1 MTQLA
6 PVMGLLGLG
15 AGCGLILLARGWRV
29 GPTRRVRRRAPRRH
43 ARWWLAAAVGAGLLA
58 GAVTGWVAGGL
69 LVAMAVWNLPHL
81 LGSDRGERERTA
93 RIEAV
98 AGWTEMLRDT
108 LAAAAGLEQT
118 ITATTPAAPEAIR
131 PQVTALASGLERGEH
146 LVDGLRRLADELEDP
161 TADLVIAALVLSAR
175 HQARHL
181 APLLG
186 ELAATARA
194 QAEMRHRIEAGRAR
208 VRTAQRTVVVTT
220 FTFIAGLVLLNP
232 AFLTPY
238 DTAAGQVVLLMIGA
252 LFTAAFVWLRRMARI
267 EEPERFFATPQPSTT
282 ADEGAVG

>member
-1 MTQLA
+1 MTATA

-15 AGCGLILLARGWRV
+15 VGCGLLLLIRAWRL
-29 GPTRRVRRRAPRRH
+29 PAKPARRRAPRRH
-43 ARWWLAAAVGAGLLA
+43 AGRWLAAAVGAGLLA
-58 GAVTGWVAGGL
+58 WAVTGWVAGGL
-69 LVAMAVWNLPHL
+69 LVGMAVWNLPHL
-81 LGSDRGERERTA
+81 LGTGAGERGRTV

-118 ITATTPAAPEAIR
+118 ITATASAAPEAIR
-131 PQVTALASGLERGEH
+131 PQVTELAARLERGEH
-146 LVDGLRRLADELEDP
+146 LVDALHRLADELEDP
-161 TADLVIAALVLSAR
+161 TADLVIAALVLSAQ
-175 HQARHL
+175 HQARQL

-194 QAEMRHRIEAGRAR
+194 QVEMRRRVEAGRAR
-208 VRTAQRTVVVTT
+208 VRTTQRTVVGTT
-220 FTFIAGLVLLNP
+220 FTFITGLVLFNP

-252 LFTAAFVWLRRMARI
+252 LFTLAFVWLRRMARI
-267 EEPERFFATPQPSTT
+267 EEPERFFTTTKPST
-282 ADEGAVG
+282 AAGEGVVG

>member
-1 MTQLA
+1 MSATV

-15 AGCGLILLARGWRV
+15 TGCGLLLLARGWRG
-29 GPTRRVRRRAPRRH
+29 GPSRRLKRREPRRH
-43 ARWWLAAAVGAGLLA
+43 AGRWLAAAVGAGLLA

-81 LGSDRGERERTA
+81 LGSDKGEQERTA

-118 ITATTPAAPEAIR
+118 ITATAPATPDAIR
-131 PQVTALASGLERGEH
+131 PQMTELAARLERGEH
-146 LVDGLRRLADELEDP
+146 LVDALRHLADELEDP
-161 TADLVIAALVLSAR
+161 TADLVIAALILSAR

-194 QAEMRHRIEAGRAR
+194 QVEMRHRIEAGRTR
-208 VRTAQRTVVVTT
+208 VRTTQRTVVATT

-238 DTAAGQVVLLMIGA
+238 DTAAGQVVLLTIGA

-267 EEPERFFATPQPSTT
+267 DEPERFFTT
-282 ADEGAVG
+282 TKPPTAAGEAVVG